1 MISPRAQAIS
11 AVLVLLV
18 SPVYA
23 GDLAVLPKDDAGFR
37 EKIGA
42 FIRPGARAGDAQRL
56 LESDRFNCQKGMDAD
71 GPYLW
76 CGRSDGSPMAP
87 VLRRYQVM
95 MRTAGASVTSVKT
108 STGLV
113 GP

>member
-1 MISPRAQAIS
+1 MIGARVQATSVI
-11 AVLVLLV
+11 LVLLQ
-18 SPVYA
+18 SAAYA

-37 EKIGA
+37 EKVSA
-42 FIRPGARAGDAQRL
+42 FIRPGARAVDAQRL
-56 LESDRFNCQKGMDAD
+56 LERDRFNCQEGNDAE

-76 CGRSDGSPMAP
+76 CGRFDGSPMAP
-87 VLRRYQVM
+87 VLRRYQVV
-95 MRTAGASVTSVKT
+95 MRTAGATVTSVKT